1 MAFFQ
6 GPMDLISI
14 HAPRAGGDRYSPL
27 SSAFP
32 KVFQSTPPVR
42 GATKSGSAITLYCYN
57 FNPRPPCGGRLLEQ
71 PVAPL
76 RADFNPRPPCGGR
89 HGGYHVC
96 DDALEISIH
105 APRAGGDREHSA
117 PPIAAQGNF
126 NPRPPCGGRPFCAIL
141 AHVVHYFNPRPPC
154 GGRRRYRRGHGG
166 HGRDFNPRPP
176 CGGRPRNLAPCG
188 REQTFQSTPPVR
200 GATASLYSTLTQDDI
215 SIHAPRAGGDPTPQ
229 IVTAGAGVFQSTPPV
244 RGATIF
250 GITHNTPHK
259 NFNPR
264 PPCGGRL
271 TKLDRWSRK
280 VKISIHAPRAGG
292 DFILTSP
299 RSVFSI
305 ISIHAPRAG
314 GDGYFVAVHSHLV
327 ISIHAPRA
335 GGDRPNPGI
344 WP

>member
-1 MAFFQ
+1 M
-6 GPMDLISI
+6 
-14 HAPRAGGDRYSPL
+14 PL
-27 SSAFP
+27 HRSQQSG
-32 KVFQSTPPVR
+32 FQSTPPVR
-42 GATKSGSAITLYCYN
+42 GATPASMYCTARPGY

-117 PPIAAQGNF
+117 PPIAAQGN
-126 NPRPPCGGRPFCAIL
+126 
-141 AHVVHYFNPRPPC
+141 
-154 GGRRRYRRGHGG
+154 
-166 HGRDFNPRPP
+166 FNPRPP